1 MAGRDGMIKKR
12 ETTVAHEERLADL
25 DQVRNDVLEQFVK
38 LKISSDPTVLRPNS
52 VGSTNRLTSP

>member
-1 MAGRDGMIKKR
+1 MIKKR

-25 DQVRNDVLEQFVK
+25 DQVRNDVLEQFNK
-38 LKISSDPTVLRPNS
+38 LKISSEVVRPNS